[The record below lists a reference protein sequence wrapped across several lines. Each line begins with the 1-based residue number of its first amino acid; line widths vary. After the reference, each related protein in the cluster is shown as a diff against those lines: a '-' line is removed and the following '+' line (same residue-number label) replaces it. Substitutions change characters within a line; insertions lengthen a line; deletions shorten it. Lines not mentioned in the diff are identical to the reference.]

1 MPAKADTEGSF
12 FPNCHFFCDCF
23 EHRTKEHGKNSAS
36 PVRDGVEKAEKKD
49 CRKNVVKGTTTSRG
63 LTVICLKQ
71 CKQAGYKTWS
81 SDWHW
86 YQKNKENMF

>member
-36 PVRDGVEKAEKKD
+36 PVRDGVEKAGKK
-49 CRKNVVKGTTTSRG
+49 R
-63 LTVICLKQ
+63 LKEECGERHHNIQ
-71 CKQAGYKTWS
+71 RLD
-81 SDWHW
+81 SDLL
-86 YQKNKENMF
+86 KPV